1 MIERREV
8 NDANAI
14 VAGKSLGLIQIYK
27 WLLTLP
33 TKTCKTVNVSF
44 SHWELGEENDSE
56 HVLKSVNMMILL
68 PIYICL
74 NSKIIGLERQADPPQ
89 SCCYFVFLSLQRSIS
104 LMATD
109 LFVFS
114 LKPLMI
120 LESETRKRR
129 GGGINRAKETEGTRE

>member
-1 MIERREV
+1 MREV

-33 TKTCKTVNVSF
+33 TKTCTC
-44 SHWELGEENDSE
+44 HWELGEENDSE

-74 NSKIIGLERQADPPQ
+74 NSKIIDLERQADPSQ

>member
-14 VAGKSLGLIQIYK
+14 IAGKILGLIQIYK

-56 HVLKSVNMMILL
+56 HVLKSVSMMILL
-68 PIYICL
+68 PIFICL
-74 NSKIIGLERQADPPQ
+74 NSKIIDLERQADPPQ

-120 LESETRKRR
+120 LESETGKK
-129 GGGINRAKETEGTRE
+129 GGGVGGA

>member
-1 MIERREV
+1 MIKRREV

-14 VAGKSLGLIQIYK
+14 VAGKSLGFIQIYK

-68 PIYICL
+68 PI
-74 NSKIIGLERQADPPQ
+74 NSKIIDLERQADPPQ

>member
-14 VAGKSLGLIQIYK
+14 IAGKILGLIQIYK

-56 HVLKSVNMMILL
+56 HVLKSVSMMILL
-68 PIYICL
+68 PIFICL
-74 NSKIIGLERQADPPQ
+74 NSKIIDLERQADPPQ

-120 LESETRKRR
+120 LESETGKR
-129 GGGINRAKETEGTRE
+129 GGGVGGA

>member
-1 MIERREV
+1 MIKRREV

-14 VAGKSLGLIQIYK
+14 VAGKSLGFIQIYK

-74 NSKIIGLERQADPPQ
+74 NTRLLTWKDKQILLRVVVI
-89 SCCYFVFLSLQRSIS
+89 LSFYHYRGVLVSWLQIC
-104 LMATD
+104 L
-109 LFVFS
+109 FS
-114 LKPLMI
+114 L
-120 LESETRKRR
+120 
-129 GGGINRAKETEGTRE
+129 